1 MARVGKKLRNNFNDR
16 AKRGGG
22 VRIFEHKGKHFEN
35 KVINIYRYIYIFYFD
50 I

>member
-16 AKRGGG
+16 AKRGG
-22 VRIFEHKGKHFEN
+22 VRIFEHKGKHFDN
-35 KVINIYRYIYIFYFD
+35 KIINIYRYIFYFH